1 MCTLISKES
10 SNFVCLQHFDNLLNW
25 HPIKNLIFAIASVQ
39 NVDKI
44 EQHPLKHHLFVQLR
58 LHSDGPIRQ

>member
-10 SNFVCLQHFDNLLNW
+10 SKFVCLQHLLNW
-25 HPIKNLIFAIASVQ
+25 HPIKNLIFTIASVQ

-44 EQHPLKHHLFVQLR
+44 EQHPWKHHLFVQLR